1 MMLRDLSVE
10 TINSRADFV
19 QFVRELCTDLETS
32 AESWENSDLRSYLE
46 AVAAWIED
54 MDGYYRNS
62 DQPLPQQPSW
72 KILAEILLAARVY
85 E

>member
-1 MMLRDLSVE
+1 MPRDSRVD
-10 TINSRADFV
+10 TITSRADFV
-19 QFVRELCTDLETS
+19 RFVRDLCTEIESS
-32 AESWENSDLRSYLE
+32 AENWENSDLRSYLE
-46 AVAAWIED
+46 AMAAWTED

-62 DQPLPQQPSW
+62 GQSLPQQPSW